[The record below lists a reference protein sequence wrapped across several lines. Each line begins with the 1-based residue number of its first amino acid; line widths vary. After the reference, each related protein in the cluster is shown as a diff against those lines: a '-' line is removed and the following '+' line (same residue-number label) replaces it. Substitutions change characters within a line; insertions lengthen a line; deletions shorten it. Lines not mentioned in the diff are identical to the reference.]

1 MKKQNPIRVFG
12 LSPYVIEQLQQMA
25 LKRYGKDS
33 ASLMLRKLAEEQ
45 VEQPE
50 NSNKQQINFICKENI
65 PENPRFTVSWLP
77 EQYRYLLQKSILQH
91 DSMNSIIRDIVQEH
105 ITKNPV
111 LSNDAVQALY
121 QSNYQ
126 LLRIGRNINQ
136 LARQFN
142 AILPLSITT
151 QQLNAICEYIDFH
164 TGVVGKV
171 LQNQGKSFKYRPI
184 RDLNHAISKQ
194 TN

>member
-12 LSPYVIEQLQQMA
+12 LSCDEIKQLQQMA
-25 LKRYGKDS
+25 LERYGKAS
-33 ASLMLRKLAEEQ
+33 ASLMLRKLAEEHIR
-45 VEQPE
+45 QPE
-50 NSNKQQINFICKENI
+50 NPELKPTHIHQENI

-77 EQYRYLLQKSILQH
+77 EQYRYLLEKATMQH
-91 DSMNSIIRDIVQEH
+91 DSLNSVVRDIVQEH
-105 ITKNPV
+105 ITQNPV

-126 LLRIGRNINQ
+126 LLRMGRNINQ

-142 AILPLSITT
+142 AILPQSLTT
-151 QQLNAICEYIDFH
+151 EKLNAILQYLDYH
-164 TGVVGKV
+164 TEIVGKI
-171 LQNQGKSFKYRPI
+171 LKKQGKSFKYRPI
-184 RDLNHAISKQ
+184 RDLNHETTKP